1 MAVRSLGGY
10 RLSTQFGV
18 RVNFV
23 GELGWELHHPME
35 YQNHIFDAL
44 FAAGEDLGLKP
55 FGIRAMDALRVEKSY
70 KLIGQELSIE
80 YAADESGINRFI
92 AADKGDFLGREG
104 LLKWREKG
112 FQWQSVTLR
121 VDNITTPTP
130 WAVTP
135 YSKTAKW
142 WDAPPAAI
150 LVFA

>member
-10 RLSTQFGV
+10 RLSTQFAV

-44 FAAGEDLGLKP
+44 FAAGERLRAKT

-92 AADKGDFLGREG
+92 AAIKATFWVAKGYLSG
-104 LLKWREKG
+104 
-112 FQWQSVTLR
+112 
-121 VDNITTPTP
+121 
-130 WAVTP
+130 
-135 YSKTAKW
+135 AKK
-142 WDAPPAAI
+142 DSNGKALPCA
-150 LVFA
+150 